1 MCHILDMLN
10 LVEAE
15 IQAGEIVELLQTLD
29 MGNEVVVEI
38 KFLQRGG
45 DVGGKVDTVDFIL
58 AQT

>member
-15 IQAGEIVELLQTLD
+15 VQADEIVELVQTLD
-29 MGNEVVVEI
+29 VGNEVVVEI

-45 DVGGKVDTVDFIL
+45 DIGGKVAAVDFIL